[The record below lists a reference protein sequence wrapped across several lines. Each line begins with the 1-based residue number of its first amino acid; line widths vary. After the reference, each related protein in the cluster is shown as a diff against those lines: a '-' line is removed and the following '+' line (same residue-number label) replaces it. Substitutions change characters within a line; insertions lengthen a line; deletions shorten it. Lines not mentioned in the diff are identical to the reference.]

1 MTRRAGSRLLPA
13 MLAGLV
19 LVFFAVLLLT
29 TWIDTRVR
37 PPPPAEPP
45 LAQRPAVAQL
55 LPLAPVA
62 AKSMP
67 PSSLNKCIANA
78 GGAPVYTSAACPPG
92 TRLERTIAVAS
103 MEAETPELR
112 RAREQCEAGKQR
124 ERIEMARLGNRRT
137 ASDLRLW
144 GDYVARECAAYT
156 ATARPRR

>member
-13 MLAGLV
+13 MLVGLV
-19 LVFFAVLLLT
+19 LVFLAVAFLT

-37 PPPPAEPP
+37 PPPPSDPP
-45 LAQRPAVAQL
+45 LAQRPAIAQL
-55 LPLAPVA
+55 PPAPAA
-62 AKSMP
+62 AKKTP
-67 PSSLNKCIANA
+67 PSSLNKCISES
-78 GGAPVYTSAACPPG
+78 GGAPVYTSEACPPG
-92 TRLERTIAVAS
+92 TRLERRIAVAA
-103 MEAETPELR
+103 MQAETPELR

-156 ATARPRR
+156 ATARPAR